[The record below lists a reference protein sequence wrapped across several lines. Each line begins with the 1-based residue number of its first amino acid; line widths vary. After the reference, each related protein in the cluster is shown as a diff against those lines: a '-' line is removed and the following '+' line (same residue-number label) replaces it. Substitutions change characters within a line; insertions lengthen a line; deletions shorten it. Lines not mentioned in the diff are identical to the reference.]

1 MISKNNYR
9 QAQFA
14 RIIACIVF
22 CAFSFGLGAQEKV
35 KVAPILEFTYQKR
48 NDGNRLLS
56 ARLTVFQNRI
66 THAISGKSL
75 LFSDGKDTITR
86 IVTDADGYAYLVIQP
101 GAKLFKNKEG
111 AYDFKADFSGSDTL
125 EPASAAVTAKD
136 VTLKMSLGEKDSVR
150 SVTIRLMEINDKGD
164 SIPVAGQKVIT
175 YVERMLSLLKISE
188 ESTDEKGMI
197 VFEFPRDLP
206 GEADG
211 AVVVRARMEDNEKY
225 GNVEVKDSKEW
236 GIPVDHSIVE
246 AHRALWTQIAPI
258 WMIVTLSILLT
269 GVWGHYIYV
278 IVQMVMIKK
287 EGNKPKL
294 T

>member
-1 MISKNNYR
+1 MQIRS
-9 QAQFA
+9 F
-14 RIIACIVF
+14 RIFTLVVF
-22 CAFSFGLGAQEKV
+22 CAFSINLLAQEKS
-35 KVAPILEFTYQKR
+35 KIAPILEFTYQKR

-66 THAISGKSL
+66 THAIDGKNI
-75 LFSDGKDTITR
+75 LFSIGKDTVTSIT
-86 IVTDADGYAYLVIQP
+86 TDKDGYAYLVIQP
-101 GAKLFKNKEG
+101 GAKLQKNKDG
-111 AYDFKADFSGSDTL
+111 AIEFKTDFKGSDTL
-125 EPASAAVTAKD
+125 EAASAAVTAKD
-136 VTLKMSLGEKDSVR
+136 VILLMNLHEKDSVR
-150 SVTIRLMEINDKGD
+150 TVNIRLLSLNEKGD
-164 SIPVAGQKVIT
+164 SVPVTGQKVNT

-188 ESTDEKGMI
+188 ESTDDKGMV

-206 GEADG
+206 GEANG
-211 AVVVRARMEDNEKY
+211 AVLVTAKLEDNETY
-225 GNVEVKDSKEW
+225 GNVEVKESKEW

-246 AHRALWTQIAPI
+246 AHRALWTQIAPV

-278 IVQMVMIKK
+278 IVQLVLIKR